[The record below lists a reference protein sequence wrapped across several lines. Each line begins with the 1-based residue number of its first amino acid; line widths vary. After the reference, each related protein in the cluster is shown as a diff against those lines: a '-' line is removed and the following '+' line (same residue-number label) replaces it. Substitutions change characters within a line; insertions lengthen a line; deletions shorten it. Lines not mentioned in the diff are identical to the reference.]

1 MFYFIVFPVLGGA
14 IGWITNYLAI
24 KFLFWPRTRLRLG
37 PLNIQ
42 GVIPRRRQ
50 ELARAVG
57 EVVATELLSRDQIA
71 AALNSP
77 DIRGGMAEM
86 AREAVAGRIIT
97 YPLLLT
103 LPRSIREKLADSV
116 GKIVRNEVDSILAGG
131 GPELTGRV
139 LASVDLAGLVEEK
152 LEAMD
157 WEYLETIV
165 YSVAGKELKV
175 IEVMGGVL
183 GALIGLIQAG
193 VVFLLG

>member
-1 MFYFIVFPVLGGA
+1 MFPVLGGA